1 MASQPS
7 MTNVHSCIKPNAWL
21 FLRLPNEMVKCI
33 EVKPNQIIDVG
44 KIGSFPSN
52 FLLGRPYYYT
62 YEIQDKRP
70 DESYSRLR
78 IVPPSELNA
87 EIVAEESTP
96 NESRGEPAT
105 PADGNN
111 DLPASYDLST
121 DDAAAT
127 KTNRLTVDD
136 ASRQALSQ
144 PEIEE
149 LKKTAQG
156 KEVIEKI
163 LAGHAGLDEKT
174 IWSKAKYM
182 LRKRNKYLKRFT
194 VLPMD
199 IGNLIDHILE
209 KEPARI
215 LEMRQETL
223 GLMMAW
229 GNSHTEVAQEVER
242 SKDGKKVGGGRWL
255 VVDET
260 GGLVVAAMA
269 ERMNLL
275 HKPENKES
283 KSKGHGNSEA
293 PSDSINGSSGP
304 QSNDVSMSD
313 APETTNGNDN
323 APPKSTAKPE
333 SQDPTQNQQHRDF
346 PSPAPTNTITL
357 LHPAVQPNISLLKHF
372 GYDSN
377 NPDTSHPL
385 HTHLK
390 PLSWLQLLHPTD
402 DPTYAEPHSVPD
414 TDLARWKSGKR
425 GTYFKKRRRWERCK
439 TIVDETREGGFDG
452 LIIASNMDPATI
464 LPHTVPL
471 IRGGGHIVVYAPTPE
486 PLVNLMDLYS
496 RERRTAYIQLLS
508 KTQTETPSPPMS
520 SEEDELRAD
529 FPVDPRLLLAPTL
542 QTSRV
547 REWQVLPGR
556 THPNMTGRGGSE
568 GFVFTARKVI
578 PLAGAVE
585 ARGNFGKKRKVV
597 GPAPPAVEA
606 TMTTTADGTGVGVE
620 GEGEG
625 EGRGVNGAGDGA
637 ESEAKK
643 VEA

>member
-7 MTNVHSCIKPNAWL
+7 MPKVHSCIKPNAWL

-33 EVKPNQIIDVG
+33 EIKPNQIIDVG

-62 YEIQDKRP
+62 YEIQEKRP
-70 DESYSRLR
+70 DELHSRLR

-96 NESRGEPAT
+96 NESRGDPAT
-105 PADGNN
+105 PASGNN
-111 DLPASYDLST
+111 DLPASYDLLT

-144 PEIEE
+144 PDIEE

-215 LEMRQETL
+215 LEMREETL

-229 GNSHTEVAQEVER
+229 SNAHTEVAQEVDR

-275 HKPENKES
+275 HKPEEKE
-283 KSKGHGNSEA
+283 KSKGQTNGEAAQEGINGNS
-293 PSDSINGSSGP
+293 GQQSS
-304 QSNDVSMSD
+304 DVSMPD
-313 APETTNGNDN
+313 APATNGNPN
-323 APPKSTAKPE
+323 AQPKANAKPE

-377 NPDTSHPL
+377 GPDTAHPL

-402 DPTYAEPHSVPD
+402 DPTYAEPHAVPD
-414 TDLARWKSGKR
+414 TDLAKWKSGKR
-425 GTYFKKRRRWERCK
+425 GTYFKKRRRWERCR

-452 LIIASNMDPATI
+452 LIVASNMDPATI

-471 IRGGGHIVVYAPTPE
+471 IRGGGHIVVYAPTIE

-508 KTQTETPSPPMS
+508 KNETSV
-520 SEEDELRAD
+520 EELKHD

-578 PLAGAVE
+578 PLEGAVE

-597 GPAPPAVEA
+597 APSGSVAV
-606 TMTTTADGTGVGVE
+606 GSS
-620 GEGEG
+620 
-625 EGRGVNGAGDGA
+625 GAGG
-637 ESEAKK
+637 ESEGGEVVDGGGEESKK
-643 VEA
+643 VER

>member
-7 MTNVHSCIKPNAWL
+7 MPNVHSCIKPNAWL

-62 YEIQDKRP
+62 YEIQEKRP
-70 DESYSRLR
+70 DELYSRLR

-96 NESRGEPAT
+96 NESRGDPAT
-105 PADGNN
+105 PASGNN
-111 DLPASYDLST
+111 DLPASYDLLT

-215 LEMRQETL
+215 LEMREETL

-229 GNSHTEVAQEVER
+229 SNAHTEVAQEVDR

-275 HKPENKES
+275 HKPEEKE
-283 KSKGHGNSEA
+283 KSKGQGNGEA
-293 PSDSINGSSGP
+293 PQDSINGSSG
-304 QSNDVSMSD
+304 QHSNDVSMPD
-313 APETTNGNDN
+313 APETTIGNDN
-323 APPKSTAKPE
+323 APPKSNAKPE

-377 NPDTSHPL
+377 GPDTGHPL

-402 DPTYAEPHSVPD
+402 DPTYAEPHAVPD
-414 TDLARWKSGKR
+414 TDLAKWKSGKR
-425 GTYFKKRRRWERCK
+425 GTYFKKRRRWERCR
-439 TIVDETREGGFDG
+439 TIVDETRSGGFDG
-452 LIIASNMDPATI
+452 LIVASNMDPATI

-471 IRGGGHIVVYAPTPE
+471 IRGGGHIVVYAPTIE

-496 RERRTAYIQLLS
+496 RERRTAYIQLLG
-508 KTQTETPSPPMS
+508 KNETSV
-520 SEEDELRAD
+520 EELRED

-578 PLAGAVE
+578 PLEGAVE

-597 GPAPPAVEA
+597 APSAAVA
-606 TMTTTADGTGVGVE
+606 AGSGAG

-625 EGRGVNGAGDGA
+625 G
-637 ESEAKK
+637 
-643 VEA
+643 

>member
-33 EVKPNQIIDVG
+33 EIKPNQIIDVG

-62 YEIQDKRP
+62 YEIQEKRP
-70 DESYSRLR
+70 DELYSRLR

-105 PADGNN
+105 PASGNN
-111 DLPASYDLST
+111 DLPASYDLLT

-194 VLPMD
+194 ALPMD

-215 LEMRQETL
+215 LEMREETL

-229 GNSHTEVAQEVER
+229 SNAHTEVAQEVER

-275 HKPENKES
+275 HKPADNESTSKEQAN
-283 KSKGHGNSEA
+283 GEA
-293 PSDSINGSSGP
+293 PQDSMNGSSGQ
-304 QSNDVSMSD
+304 QSNDVSMPD
-313 APETTNGNDN
+313 APETTNGNAS
-323 APPKSTAKPE
+323 APQKSNAKPE
-333 SQDPTQNQQHRDF
+333 SQDPNQNQQHRDF

-414 TDLARWKSGKR
+414 TDLAKWKSGKR

-471 IRGGGHIVVYAPTPE
+471 IRGGGHIVVYAPTIE

-508 KTQTETPSPPMS
+508 KNAPPL
-520 SEEDELRAD
+520 EEELQAD

-578 PLAGAVE
+578 PLEGAVE
-585 ARGNFGKKRKVV
+585 ARGNFGKKRKVNAP
-597 GPAPPAVEA
+597 GPVSAA
-606 TMTTTADGTGVGVE
+606 TTADGTGDE
-620 GEGEG
+620 G
-625 EGRGVNGAGDGA
+625 
-637 ESEAKK
+637 
-643 VEA
+643 

>member
-1 MASQPS
+1 MASRPS
-7 MTNVHSCIKPNAWL
+7 IPNVYSCIKPNAWL

-52 FLLGRPYYYT
+52 LLLGRPYYYT
-62 YEIQDKRP
+62 YEIQEKRP

-96 NESRGEPAT
+96 NESRGDPAT
-105 PADGNN
+105 PASGNN
-111 DLPASYDLST
+111 DLPASYDLLT

-215 LEMRQETL
+215 LEMREETL

-229 GNSHTEVAQEVER
+229 SNAHTEVAKEVDR

-275 HKPENKES
+275 HKPEEKE
-283 KSKGHGNSEA
+283 KSKGQGNGEA
-293 PSDSINGSSGP
+293 AQDSINGSSGQ
-304 QSNDVSMSD
+304 QSNDVSMPD

-323 APPKSTAKPE
+323 APPKSNAKLE

-346 PSPAPTNTITL
+346 PAPAPTNTITL

-377 NPDTSHPL
+377 GPDTEHPL

-402 DPTYAEPHSVPD
+402 DPTYAEPHAVPD
-414 TDLARWKSGKR
+414 TDLAKWKSGKR
-425 GTYFKKRRRWERCK
+425 GTYFKKRRRWERCRS
-439 TIVDETREGGFDG
+439 IVDETRAGGFDG
-452 LIIASNMDPATI
+452 LVVASNMDPATI

-471 IRGGGHIVVYAPTPE
+471 VRGGGHVVVYAPTIE

-496 RERRTAYIQLLS
+496 RERRTTYIQLLS
-508 KTQTETPSPPMS
+508 SSSKNETSL
-520 SEEDELRAD
+520 EELRRD

-585 ARGNFGKKRKVV
+585 ARGNFGKKRKVGPTAAASVAV
-597 GPAPPAVEA
+597 GSGPS
-606 TMTTTADGTGVGVE
+606 
-620 GEGEG
+620 GEGLG
-625 EGRGVNGAGDGA
+625 EVVNGDGGGGE
-637 ESEAKK
+637 ESKK
-643 VEA
+643 VEG

>member
-7 MTNVHSCIKPNAWL
+7 MPKVHSCIKPNAWL

-33 EVKPNQIIDVG
+33 EIKPNQIIDVG

-62 YEIQDKRP
+62 YEIQEKRP
-70 DESYSRLR
+70 DELHSRLR

-96 NESRGEPAT
+96 NESRGDPAT
-105 PADGNN
+105 PASGNN
-111 DLPASYDLST
+111 DLPASYDLLT

-215 LEMRQETL
+215 LEMREETL

-229 GNSHTEVAQEVER
+229 SNAHTEVAQEVDR

-275 HKPENKES
+275 HKPEEKD
-283 KSKGHGNSEA
+283 KSKGQTNGEAAQEGINGNS
-293 PSDSINGSSGP
+293 GQQSS
-304 QSNDVSMSD
+304 DVSMPD
-313 APETTNGNDN
+313 APATNGNPN
-323 APPKSTAKPE
+323 AQPKANAKPE

-377 NPDTSHPL
+377 GPDTAHPL

-402 DPTYAEPHSVPD
+402 DPTYAEPHAVPD
-414 TDLARWKSGKR
+414 TDLAKWKSGKR
-425 GTYFKKRRRWERCK
+425 GTYFKKRRRWERCR
-439 TIVDETREGGFDG
+439 TIVDETHEGGFDG
-452 LIIASNMDPATI
+452 LIVASNMDPATI

-471 IRGGGHIVVYAPTPE
+471 IRGGGHIVVYAPTIE

-508 KTQTETPSPPMS
+508 KNETSV
-520 SEEDELRAD
+520 EELRED

-578 PLAGAVE
+578 PLEGAVE

-597 GPAPPAVEA
+597 APSAAVA
-606 TMTTTADGTGVGVE
+606 AGSGAG

-625 EGRGVNGAGDGA
+625 GEVVNGGGE
-637 ESEAKK
+637 ESKK
-643 VEA
+643 VEG

>member
-7 MTNVHSCIKPNAWL
+7 MPKVHSCIKPNAWL

-33 EVKPNQIIDVG
+33 EIKPNQIIDVG

-62 YEIQDKRP
+62 YEIQEKRP
-70 DESYSRLR
+70 DESHSRLR

-96 NESRGEPAT
+96 NESRGDPAT
-105 PADGNN
+105 PASGNN
-111 DLPASYDLST
+111 DLPASYDLLT

-199 IGNLIDHILE
+199 TGNLIDHILE

-215 LEMRQETL
+215 LEMREETL

-229 GNSHTEVAQEVER
+229 SNAHTEVAQEVDR

-275 HKPENKES
+275 HKPEEK
-283 KSKGHGNSEA
+283 KSDGQGNGDA
-293 PSDSINGSSGP
+293 AQDSINGSSG
-304 QSNDVSMSD
+304 QHSNDVSMPD
-313 APETTNGNDN
+313 APETTNGSHS
-323 APPKSTAKPE
+323 AQPKPNAKPE

-346 PSPAPTNTITL
+346 PTPAPTNTITL

-377 NPDTSHPL
+377 GPDTTHPL

-402 DPTYAEPHSVPD
+402 DPTYAEPHAVPD
-414 TDLARWKSGKR
+414 TDLAKWKSGKR
-425 GTYFKKRRRWERCK
+425 GTYFKKRRRWERCR

-452 LIIASNMDPATI
+452 LIVASNMDPATI

-471 IRGGGHIVVYAPTPE
+471 IRGGGHVVVYAPTIE

-508 KTQTETPSPPMS
+508 SSRKTDTETRIQ
-520 SEEDELRAD
+520 EAELRED

-568 GFVFTARKVI
+568 GFVFTARKVV
-578 PLAGAVE
+578 PLEGAVE

-597 GPAPPAVEA
+597 APSGSVAVGSGGA
-606 TMTTTADGTGVGVE
+606 G

-625 EGRGVNGAGDGA
+625 GEAVNGEGGGGE
-637 ESEAKK
+637 ESKK
-643 VEA
+643 VEG

>member
-1 MASQPS
+1 
-7 MTNVHSCIKPNAWL
+7 
-21 FLRLPNEMVKCI
+21 
-33 EVKPNQIIDVG
+33 
-44 KIGSFPSN
+44 
-52 FLLGRPYYYT
+52 
-62 YEIQDKRP
+62 
-70 DESYSRLR
+70 
-78 IVPPSELNA
+78 
-87 EIVAEESTP
+87 
-96 NESRGEPAT
+96 
-105 PADGNN
+105 
-111 DLPASYDLST
+111 
-121 DDAAAT
+121 T

-215 LEMRQETL
+215 LEMREETL

-229 GNSHTEVAQEVER
+229 SNAHTEVAQELDR
-242 SKDGKKVGGGRWL
+242 SRDGKKVGGGRWL

-275 HKPENKES
+275 HKPEEK
-283 KSKGHGNSEA
+283 KSKGQGNGEA
-293 PSDSINGSSGP
+293 PQDSINGSSGQ
-304 QSNDVSMSD
+304 QSNDVSMPD
-313 APETTNGNDN
+313 APATDGNDN
-323 APPKSTAKPE
+323 APPKSNAKLE

-377 NPDTSHPL
+377 GPDTAHPL

-402 DPTYAEPHSVPD
+402 DPTYAEPHAVPD
-414 TDLARWKSGKR
+414 TDLAKWKSGKR
-425 GTYFKKRRRWERCK
+425 GTYFKKRRRWERCR

-452 LIIASNMDPATI
+452 LIVASNMDPATI

-471 IRGGGHIVVYAPTPE
+471 IRGGGHVVVYAPTIE

-508 KTQTETPSPPMS
+508 SRKTTGTSPMQ
-520 SEEDELRAD
+520 EEELTHD

-578 PLAGAVE
+578 PLEGAVE

-597 GPAPPAVEA
+597 APSGSVMAA
-606 TMTTTADGTGVGVE
+606 GSGAG

-625 EGRGVNGAGDGA
+625 G
-637 ESEAKK
+637 
-643 VEA
+643 

>member
-33 EVKPNQIIDVG
+33 EIKPNQIIDVG

-62 YEIQDKRP
+62 YEIQEKRP
-70 DESYSRLR
+70 DELYSRLR

-105 PADGNN
+105 PASGNN
-111 DLPASYDLST
+111 DLPASYDLLT

-215 LEMRQETL
+215 LEMREETL
-223 GLMMAW
+223 GLIMAW
-229 GNSHTEVAQEVER
+229 SNAHTEVAQEVER

-260 GGLVVAAMA
+260 GGMVVAAMA

-275 HKPENKES
+275 HKPADKES
-283 KSKGHGNSEA
+283 KSKEQANGEA
-293 PSDSINGSSGP
+293 PPDSMNGSSGQ
-304 QSNDVSMSD
+304 QSNDVSMPD

-323 APPKSTAKPE
+323 APPKSNAKPE

-414 TDLARWKSGKR
+414 TDLAKWKSGKR

-471 IRGGGHIVVYAPTPE
+471 IRGGGHIVVYAPTIE

-496 RERRTAYIQLLS
+496 RERRTAYIQLLT
-508 KTQTETPSPPMS
+508 KNETPMS
-520 SEEDELRAD
+520 EDELKED

-578 PLAGAVE
+578 PLEGAVE
-585 ARGNFGKKRKVV
+585 ARGNFGKKRKVN
-597 GPAPPAVEA
+597 GPVA
-606 TMTTTADGTGVGVE
+606 TSAETEGAGSGEEVVQGVSV
-620 GEGEG
+620 
-625 EGRGVNGAGDGA
+625 GVNGAAAGGA
-637 ESEAKK
+637 EKAGQESEAEK
-643 VEA
+643 VQG

>member
-33 EVKPNQIIDVG
+33 EIKPNQIIDVG

-62 YEIQDKRP
+62 YEIQEKRP
-70 DESYSRLR
+70 DELYSRLR

-105 PADGNN
+105 PASGNN
-111 DLPASYDLST
+111 DLPASYDLLT

-194 VLPMD
+194 ALPMD

-215 LEMRQETL
+215 LEMREETL

-229 GNSHTEVAQEVER
+229 SNAHTEVAQEVER

-275 HKPENKES
+275 HKPADNESTSKEQAN
-283 KSKGHGNSEA
+283 GEA
-293 PSDSINGSSGP
+293 PQDSMNGSSGQ
-304 QSNDVSMSD
+304 QSNDVSMPD
-313 APETTNGNDN
+313 APETTNGNAS
-323 APPKSTAKPE
+323 APQKSNAKPE
-333 SQDPTQNQQHRDF
+333 SQDPNQNQQHRDF

-414 TDLARWKSGKR
+414 TDLAKWKSGKR

-471 IRGGGHIVVYAPTPE
+471 IRGGGHIVVYAPTIE

-508 KTQTETPSPPMS
+508 KNAPPL
-520 SEEDELRAD
+520 EEELQAD

-578 PLAGAVE
+578 PLEGAVE
-585 ARGNFGKKRKVV
+585 ARGNFGKKRKVNAP
-597 GPAPPAVEA
+597 GPVSAA
-606 TMTTTADGTGVGVE
+606 TTADGTGDEGVGGDGAAVE
-620 GEGEG
+620 K
-625 EGRGVNGAGDGA
+625 AGA

-643 VEA
+643 VQG

>member
-7 MTNVHSCIKPNAWL
+7 MPNVHSCIKPNAWL

-62 YEIQDKRP
+62 YEIQEKLP

-96 NESRGEPAT
+96 NESRGDPAT
-105 PADGNN
+105 PASGNN
-111 DLPASYDLST
+111 DLPASYDLLT

-215 LEMRQETL
+215 LEMREETL

-229 GNSHTEVAQEVER
+229 SNAHTEVAQEVDR

-275 HKPENKES
+275 HKPEEKE
-283 KSKGHGNSEA
+283 KSKGQGNGEA
-293 PSDSINGSSGP
+293 AQDSINGSSD
-304 QSNDVSMSD
+304 QHSNDVSMPD
-313 APETTNGNDN
+313 APETTNGNPN
-323 APPKSTAKPE
+323 AQPKANAKPE

-377 NPDTSHPL
+377 GPDTAHPL

-402 DPTYAEPHSVPD
+402 DPTYAEPHAVPD
-414 TDLARWKSGKR
+414 TDLAKWKSGKR
-425 GTYFKKRRRWERCK
+425 GTYFKKRRRWERCR

-452 LIIASNMDPATI
+452 LIVASNMDPATI

-471 IRGGGHIVVYAPTPE
+471 IRGGGHIVVYAPTIE

-496 RERRTAYIQLLS
+496 RERRTAYIQLLG
-508 KTQTETPSPPMS
+508 KNETSV
-520 SEEDELRAD
+520 EELRED

-578 PLAGAVE
+578 PLEGAVE

-597 GPAPPAVEA
+597 APSGSVAVGSGGA
-606 TMTTTADGTGVGVE
+606 G

-625 EGRGVNGAGDGA
+625 VGAVNGGGE
-637 ESEAKK
+637 ESKK
-643 VEA
+643 VEG

>member
-7 MTNVHSCIKPNAWL
+7 MPNVHSCIKPNAWL

-33 EVKPNQIIDVG
+33 EIKPNQIIDVG

-62 YEIQDKRP
+62 YEIQEKRP
-70 DESYSRLR
+70 DEVYSRLR
-78 IVPPSELNA
+78 IVPPNELNA

-96 NESRGEPAT
+96 NESRGDPAT
-105 PADGNN
+105 PASGNN
-111 DLPASYDLST
+111 DLPASYDLLT

-215 LEMRQETL
+215 LEMREETL

-229 GNSHTEVAQEVER
+229 SNAHTEVAQEVDR

-275 HKPENKES
+275 HKPEDEENS
-283 KSKGHGNSEA
+283 KLQGNGEA
-293 PSDSINGSSGP
+293 AQDSINGSSGQ
-304 QSNDVSMSD
+304 QSNDVSMPD

-323 APPKSTAKPE
+323 APPKSNAKPE
-333 SQDPTQNQQHRDF
+333 SQDSTQNQQHRDF
-346 PSPAPTNTITL
+346 PTPAPTNTITL

-377 NPDTSHPL
+377 GPDTAHPL

-402 DPTYAEPHSVPD
+402 DPTYAEPHAVPD
-414 TDLARWKSGKR
+414 TDLAKWKSGKR
-425 GTYFKKRRRWERCK
+425 GTYFKKRRRWERCR
-439 TIVDETREGGFDG
+439 TIVDETRAGGFDG
-452 LIIASNMDPATI
+452 LIVASNMDPATI

-471 IRGGGHIVVYAPTPE
+471 IRGGGHVVVYAPTIE

-496 RERRTAYIQLLS
+496 RERRTAYIQLISS
-508 KTQTETPSPPMS
+508 KNDTSVES
-520 SEEDELRAD
+520 EDEELKRD

-578 PLAGAVE
+578 PLEGAVE
-585 ARGNFGKKRKVV
+585 ARGNFGKKRKV
-597 GPAPPAVEA
+597 GPPSAAVAEGSGGGA
-606 TMTTTADGTGVGVE
+606 GGEWEGVE
-620 GEGEG
+620 
-625 EGRGVNGAGDGA
+625 AGDGGA
-637 ESEAKK
+637 EESKK
-643 VEA
+643 LEG

>member
-33 EVKPNQIIDVG
+33 EIKPNQIIDVG

-62 YEIQDKRP
+62 YEIQEKRP
-70 DESYSRLR
+70 DELYSRLR

-105 PADGNN
+105 PASGNN
-111 DLPASYDLST
+111 DLPASYDLLT

-194 VLPMD
+194 ALPMD

-215 LEMRQETL
+215 LEMREETL

-229 GNSHTEVAQEVER
+229 SNAHTEVAQEVER

-275 HKPENKES
+275 HKPADNESTSKEQAN
-283 KSKGHGNSEA
+283 GEA
-293 PSDSINGSSGP
+293 PQDSMNGSSGQ
-304 QSNDVSMSD
+304 QSNDVSMPD
-313 APETTNGNDN
+313 APETTNGNAS
-323 APPKSTAKPE
+323 APQKSNAKPE
-333 SQDPTQNQQHRDF
+333 SQDPNQNQQHRDF

-414 TDLARWKSGKR
+414 TDLAKWKSGKR

-471 IRGGGHIVVYAPTPE
+471 IRGGGHIVVYAPTIE

-508 KTQTETPSPPMS
+508 KNAPPL
-520 SEEDELRAD
+520 EEELQAD

-578 PLAGAVE
+578 PLEGAVE
-585 ARGNFGKKRKVV
+585 ARGNFGKKRKVNAP
-597 GPAPPAVEA
+597 GPVSAA
-606 TMTTTADGTGVGVE
+606 TTADGTGDE
-620 GEGEG
+620 GT
-625 EGRGVNGAGDGA
+625 
-637 ESEAKK
+637 
-643 VEA
+643 

>member
-7 MTNVHSCIKPNAWL
+7 MPNVHSCIKPNAWL

-62 YEIQDKRP
+62 YEIQEKRP
-70 DESYSRLR
+70 DEVYSRLR

-96 NESRGEPAT
+96 NESRGDPAT
-105 PADGNN
+105 PASGNN
-111 DLPASYDLST
+111 DLPASYDLLT

-215 LEMRQETL
+215 LEMREETL

-229 GNSHTEVAQEVER
+229 SNAHTEVAQEVDR

-275 HKPENKES
+275 HKPEDEENS
-283 KSKGHGNSEA
+283 KLQGNGEA
-293 PSDSINGSSGP
+293 AQDSINGSSGQ
-304 QSNDVSMSD
+304 QSNDVSMPD

-323 APPKSTAKPE
+323 APPKSNAKPE
-333 SQDPTQNQQHRDF
+333 SQDSTQNQQHRDF
-346 PSPAPTNTITL
+346 PTPAPTNTITL

-377 NPDTSHPL
+377 GPDTAHPL

-402 DPTYAEPHSVPD
+402 DPTYAEPHAVPD
-414 TDLARWKSGKR
+414 TDLAKWKSGKR
-425 GTYFKKRRRWERCK
+425 GTYFKKRRRWERCR
-439 TIVDETREGGFDG
+439 TIVDETRAGGFDG
-452 LIIASNMDPATI
+452 LIVASNMDPATI

-471 IRGGGHIVVYAPTPE
+471 IRGGGHVVVYAPTIE

-508 KTQTETPSPPMS
+508 SKNDTSVE
-520 SEEDELRAD
+520 SEEEELKRD

-578 PLAGAVE
+578 PLEGAVE
-585 ARGNFGKKRKVV
+585 ARGNFGKKRKV
-597 GPAPPAVEA
+597 GPPSAAVAEGSGGA
-606 TMTTTADGTGVGVE
+606 GDE
-620 GEGEG
+620 GEG
-625 EGRGVNGAGDGA
+625 
-637 ESEAKK
+637 
-643 VEA
+643 VEAGNGGGGGGGGGI